1 MQKWE
6 CYEAK
11 SLSQLNSFY
20 LSSSSSSSG
29 IDLDVVLIEKDFQL
43 LLGTAAGEDHTA
55 AATAGIVTKLRN
67 AHENICVVG
76 FVNNKCEL
84 RESEGYDL
92 IISRPLM
99 DEDLVKIFH
108 ACDVI
113 AIRSLLW
120 LK

>member
-6 CYEAK
+6 CYEAR
-11 SLSQLNSFY
+11 SFSQLNSY
-20 LSSSSSSSG
+20 LNHSPTSD

-43 LLGTAAGEDHTA
+43 FMGTADDHTA
-55 AATAGIVTKLRN
+55 AAAAAAIVPKLRSVY
-67 AHENICVVG
+67 ENICVVG
-76 FVNNKCEL
+76 FVNNHCDLK
-84 RESEGYDL
+84 ESEGYDL

-99 DEDLVKIFH
+99 QGDLVKIFH
-108 ACDVI
+108 ACDAI

>member
-6 CYEAK
+6 CYEAR
-11 SLSQLNSFY
+11 SLSQLNSY
-20 LSSSSSSSG
+20 LNHSSSSD

-43 LLGTAAGEDHTA
+43 LLGTGTADDHTA
-55 AATAGIVTKLRN
+55 AAAAIVTKLRSV
-67 AHENICVVG
+67 HENICVVG
-76 FVNNKCEL
+76 FVNNQCDLK
-84 RESEGYDL
+84 ESGGYYDL

-99 DEDLVKIFH
+99 HGDLVKIFH